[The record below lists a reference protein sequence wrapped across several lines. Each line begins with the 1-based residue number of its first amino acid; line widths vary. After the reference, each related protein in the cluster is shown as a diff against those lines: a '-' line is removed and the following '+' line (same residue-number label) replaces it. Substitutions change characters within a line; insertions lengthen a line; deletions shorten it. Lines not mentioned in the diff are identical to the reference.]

1 MAVDTRE
8 RILIVDDEEDLR
20 STYRLILERA
30 GFAVEEAASGA
41 EALALAAT
49 GPDLVL
55 LDIHL
60 PDMDGYEVCRRLKYD
75 PATGT
80 IPVLHVSGMYRT
92 SEDRTR
98 GLETGSDGYLS
109 RPVERKELIATV
121 NALLRPRRIEAD
133 LRRSE
138 ARRAAAEALVE
149 VGSLVAQSTDLRA
162 VAQRIA
168 DRVRALLH
176 ASVALV
182 FRVEPDSGALVPLA
196 WTGDS
201 APDRPPPPTYPPGV
215 GSAGVAVR
223 ERRVFTTPNVLED
236 PRVVLEPTVRAWI
249 EGGPYRAALV
259 VPLIF
264 QDEVIGALLAGDR
277 DGRFF
282 TNEEIALAQGFA
294 DQATIALA
302 HFSLLE
308 RLQET
313 VVLEERVR
321 LARDLHDGVL
331 QALAGTVLQLE
342 VLRRESPEDSE
353 VRRRLLE
360 IQLPLVAQQ
369 RELRSL
375 IQPLKTP
382 ERRPPVGDAD
392 LCARLEDLTTR
403 IERQWD
409 RPVELVSDG
418 WRATVSA
425 PLAQEIYHLVS
436 EALVNAARHAG
447 ASRIVVEARSGDGS
461 AATLSVT
468 DDGRGFPFHGRHDLK
483 ALQAMSAG
491 PVMLMHRV
499 AALRGE
505 LTIDSTP
512 SGSRV
517 EIRLPISG

>member
-1 MAVDTRE
+1 MAADTRE

-60 PDMDGYEVCRRLKYD
+60 PDMDGYEVCRRLKHD

-149 VGSLVAQSTDLRA
+149 VGSLVAQSTDLRT

-168 DRVRALLH
+168 DKVRALLG

-182 FRVEPDSGALVPLA
+182 FRLEDSGALSPLA

-236 PRVVLEPTVRAWI
+236 PRVVLEPGVRAWI
-249 EGGPYRAALV
+249 ERGPYRAALV

-282 TNEEIALAQGFA
+282 TDEEIALAQGFA

-308 RLQET
+308 RLEEA

-331 QALAGTVLQLE
+331 QTLAGTVLQLE

-353 VRRRLLE
+353 VRRRLLD

-375 IQPLKTP
+375 IQPLKTAQ
-382 ERRPPVGDAD
+382 RRPPVGAAD
-392 LCARLEDLTTR
+392 LCARLEDLATR
-403 IERQWD
+403 IERQWG

-418 WRATVSA
+418 WQATVSA
-425 PLAQEIYHLVS
+425 TLAQEIYHLVS
-436 EALVNAARHAG
+436 EALVNAARHARG
-447 ASRIVVEARSGDGS
+447 GRILVEARSGDGN

-468 DDGRGFPFHGRHDLK
+468 DGGRGFPFHGRHDLK
-483 ALQAMSAG
+483 SLQAMSAG
-491 PVMLMHRV
+491 PVMLMQRV

>member
-1 MAVDTRE
+1 MTADTRE

-20 STYRLILERA
+20 STYRVILERA

-41 EALALAAT
+41 TALALAAR

-60 PDMDGYEVCRRLKYD
+60 PDMDGYEVCRRLKGD

-80 IPVLHVSGMYRT
+80 IPVLHVSGLYRT

-98 GLETGSDGYLS
+98 GLESGSDGYLS

-149 VGSLVAQSTDLRA
+149 VGSLVAQSTDLRT

-168 DRVRALLH
+168 DKVRTLLG

-182 FRVEPDSGALVPLA
+182 FRVDPESGSLSPLA

-201 APDRPPPPTYPPGV
+201 APDRPPPPTYPPRV

-223 ERRVFTTPNVLED
+223 ERRVFMTPNVLED
-236 PRVVLEPTVRAWI
+236 PRVALAPTVREWV
-249 EGGPYRAALV
+249 ERGPYRAALV

-264 QDEVIGALLAGDR
+264 QDEVIGALLAADR
-277 DGRFF
+277 DGRAF
-282 TNEEIALAQGFA
+282 TDEEIVLAQGFA

-308 RLQET
+308 RLSET
-313 VVLEERVR
+313 VVLEERIR

-331 QALAGTVLQLE
+331 QTLAGTVLQLE
-342 VLRRESPEDSE
+342 VLRRELPEDAE
-353 VRRRLLE
+353 VRQRLLE

-375 IQPLKTP
+375 IQPLKAP
-382 ERRPPVGDAD
+382 DRRPPVGRTD
-392 LCARLEDLTTR
+392 LLARLQELTSR
-403 IERQWD
+403 IERQWG
-409 RPVELVSDG
+409 RHVALVSEA
-418 WRATVSA
+418 WRATVPE

-436 EALVNAARHAG
+436 EALVNAARHAR
-447 ASRIVVEARSGDGS
+447 ASSIAVEVHSGDGRT
-461 AATLSVT
+461 ATISVT

-483 ALQAMSAG
+483 SLQAMNLG
-491 PVMLMHRV
+491 PVTLRHRV